1 MIFSRNHWL
10 SLVLGAVCIA
20 LVPGLVFAQQSFSG
34 ISKRLQ
40 GMEARILAE
49 LNVVR
54 RVIDDGDKSTTPAT
68 PATTQSLQGYRDT
81 IHPHSLKTVPTCN
94 TNDVLN
100 WNGSAWVCS
109 SETDPSV
116 LGFARTNL
124 PVCASTHALIAI
136 PGKGGITGFSC
147 TALPTPTQGDKPD
160 HQWSGTQV
168 RFESNYGTWGTY
180 TNLRGPKGATGICP

>member
-10 SLVLGAVCIA
+10 SLVLGAVCVA

-54 RVIDDGDKSTTPAT
+54 RVIHDGDDSASIPAT
-68 PATTQSLQGYRDT
+68 KQSLQGYADT

-94 TNDVLN
+94 ADSVLN
-100 WNGSAWVCS
+100 WSGSAWVCS

-116 LGFARTNL
+116 LAFARNNL
-124 PVCASTHALIAI
+124 PVCTNAQALRRNAS
-136 PGKGGITGFSC
+136 GGFSC
-147 TALPTPTQGDKPD
+147 VALPTPTQGDKPD

-180 TNLRGPKGATGICP
+180 TNLRGPKGATGVCP